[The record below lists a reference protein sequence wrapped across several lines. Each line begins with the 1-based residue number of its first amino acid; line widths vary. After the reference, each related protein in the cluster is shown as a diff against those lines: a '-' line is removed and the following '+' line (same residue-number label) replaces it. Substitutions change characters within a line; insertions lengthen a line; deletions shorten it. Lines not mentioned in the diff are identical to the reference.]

1 VSYSE
6 KPMNRRF
13 RLLPLAGKLGRPEGR
28 PHLTCAAL
36 IDTIPI
42 RNYNVIMKVSVVQIG
57 NSRGVRIPKAVLEQV
72 GLRDEAEMEVR
83 GSELIIRSA
92 NHPRAGWVAAFAKMA
107 ARGHDALLDTPTSTK
122 WDETEWRW

>member
-1 VSYSE
+1 MGTATRFRRAISDGGRLVVR
-6 KPMNRRF
+6 NRRQSPF
-13 RLLPLAGKLGRPEGR
+13 CLVGPV
-28 PHLTCAAL
+28 L
-36 IDTIPI
+36 IDSVPK

-92 NHPRAGWVAAFAKMA
+92 NHPRAGWEAAFAKMA
-107 ARGHDALLDTPTSTK
+107 ERGDDALLDAPTSTK
-122 WDETEWRW
+122 WDETEWR